1 MNRTQK
7 KINKSK
13 LTTVAL
19 IILCLILYIFGQS
32 ITRTNNKLQQQ
43 LNEVSTELFEL
54 REYNNKLINDIETFE
69 LTIKELQENK
79 WRALVIATFRIETGN
94 GTSYLWNQHSNAGG
108 IKNYNN
114 EYKSYDSKKDGLEAL
129 ETLLQRYVDLYGYD
143 IKKIRSIYCPVSDSG
158 CLGDYEKFIEIY
170 KEELWN
176 EY

>member
-13 LTTVAL
+13 LLSVAL
-19 IILCLILYIFGQS
+19 VILCLILYIFGQS

-79 WRALVIATFRIETGN
+79 
-94 GTSYLWNQHSNAGG
+94 
-108 IKNYNN
+108 
-114 EYKSYDSKKDGLEAL
+114 
-129 ETLLQRYVDLYGYD
+129 
-143 IKKIRSIYCPVSDSG
+143 
-158 CLGDYEKFIEIY
+158 
-170 KEELWN
+170 
-176 EY
+176 